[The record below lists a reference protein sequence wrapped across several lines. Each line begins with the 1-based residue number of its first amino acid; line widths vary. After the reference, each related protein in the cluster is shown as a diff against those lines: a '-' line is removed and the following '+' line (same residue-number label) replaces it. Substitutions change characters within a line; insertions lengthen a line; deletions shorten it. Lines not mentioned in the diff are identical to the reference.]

1 MKRCYTVYT
10 RYGFEGAMLS
20 IYGFDRPSLDCPDEF
35 CPFKTPSKF
44 LKVMDMNNA
53 SYWLDFG
60 VLLGFFLVIRFV
72 TFFIL
77 RWKLRSYVWSSFDT
91 INIVFS
97 ILLGYFNRHVVVKP
111 RRKQI
116 WNKIWLFFYSDF
128 NYANNY
134 ARI

>member
-35 CPFKTPSKF
+35 CPLKTPSKF

-77 RWKLRSYVWSSFDT
+77 RWKLRSYV
-91 INIVFS
+91 
-97 ILLGYFNRHVVVKP
+97 
-111 RRKQI
+111 
-116 WNKIWLFFYSDF
+116 
-128 NYANNY
+128 
-134 ARI
+134 